1 MVGTLTVQNL
11 QGPASG
17 ANANKVII
25 PSGHVLDVS
34 GGTLVPS
41 AGAVVG
47 IAQSRSSA
55 GTSVSTTGT
64 WIAVSGTNVSIA
76 TKQAGSSFI
85 YHATMSA
92 EADATSPHNCFFRY
106 KYRINGGSW
115 VYHSSSLTTNATA
128 VLDSQGSFNENL
140 HYVFDGI
147 SYTAGNTIEF
157 MVEFQTS
164 VSGVYFNQPNLS
176 GQPSGTSNFHQISVM
191 EIAQ

>member
-1 MVGTLTVQNL
+1 M
-11 QGPASG
+11 
-17 ANANKVII
+17 
-25 PSGHVLDVS
+25 S

-64 WIAVSGTNVSIA
+64 WIAVSGTNVTIT
-76 TKQAGSSFI
+76 TKQSGSLFI
-85 YHATMSA
+85 YHATLSA
-92 EADATSPHNCFFRY
+92 EADAGGAHNCFFRR

-115 VYHSSSLTTNATA
+115 VYHNSSLTSNGMAF
-128 VLDSQGSFNENL
+128 LDSQGSFNENL

-147 SYTAGNTIEF
+147 SYTAGDTVEF
-157 MVEFQTS
+157 MVEFQTGA
-164 VSGVYFNQPNLS
+164 SGVYFNQPNLG